1 MKSWVKILSLIAAV
15 TGCLTAHAQLATI
28 NADLPT
34 APDSIIR
41 VTAEAQ
47 GLPLMSRDAIPRGGT
62 FWLYLPGTI
71 SAPLPCPMIIS
82 NYPIYAITGNQY
94 IMDGTGG
101 QVAPRRRP
109 GGRPVTSEM
118 IAGALEAQAQSVIDF
133 IASTLDNQLRQAA
146 RALGFDVPNPGEG
159 GGGGTNGVGGG
170 MSNYQIATTNDLWLE
185 ATNIINTINA
195 GTGMTVTLLI
205 HPPWNV
211 TNGVYDIF
219 ATTYLAPTDWQWV
232 VRCDPG
238 QTSLTLTNRPAQMEM
253 YRLGLITDSDGDGL
267 TDAYENLVS
276 HTDRY
281 NPDSDGD
288 GISDGDE
295 IMNATDPL
303 TANPAFPATLTIQTC
318 PL

>member
-1 MKSWVKILSLIAAV
+1 MKTWVKTLSLIVAV

-28 NADLPT
+28 NVDLPP

-109 GGRPVTSEM
+109 GGRLVTSEI

-146 RALGFDVPNPGEG
+146 RALGFDVPTPGEG

-170 MSNYQIATTNDLWLE
+170 GSSTFTINPDLLWLGNYRISNGWLYSDLHSGTNQFSPNQFSTNQVIAIQTRTNLMDTSWTIE
-185 ATNIINTINA
+185 KIIRPTLDQTNILSIA
-195 GTGMTVTLLI
+195 LQKCDRPASFFRAMDWTGM
-205 HPPWNV
+205 
-211 TNGVYDIF
+211 D
-219 ATTYLAPTDWQWV
+219 
-232 VRCDPG
+232 
-238 QTSLTLTNRPAQMEM
+238 S
-253 YRLGLITDSDGDGL
+253 DSDGIPDWWAWNYFGTINVTATNLDNYFRSFSGL
-267 TDAYENLVS
+267 V
-276 HTDRY
+276 
-281 NPDSDGD
+281 
-288 GISDGDE
+288 
-295 IMNATDPL
+295 
-303 TANPAFPATLTIQTC
+303 F
-318 PL
+318 